1 MNREVV
7 LNRRVRV
14 GRTVVVLGCT
24 IALGLALTGCAKGHT
39 TTPAAA
45 ASNSGTGLTTY
56 NVSVQ
61 KFKYSGLPDSIKS
74 GPMLVAFSNHET
86 FQITHEMVLVGLPA
100 GKSAQD
106 VIAAAK
112 TRGDKSEDDW
122 LHFGEVADV
131 NTGATIASVF
141 SLPPGTY
148 AIACWQTGT
157 PEGKAEG
164 GPVHLTI
171 GMIHQFTVT

>member
-1 MNREVV
+1 MSCMKGTGRKAVV
-7 LNRRVRV
+7 I
-14 GRTVVVLGCT
+14 GCAVV
-24 IALGLALTGCAKGHT
+24 LGLALTGCAKGHT
-39 TTPAAA
+39 TTNAAA
-45 ASNSGTGLTTY
+45 ASSGDAGLTTY

-61 KFKYSGLPDSIKS
+61 KFKYSGMPDSIKS
-74 GPMLVAFSNHET
+74 GPTLVAFSNHET
-86 FQITHEMVLVGLPA
+86 FPITHEMVLVGLPS

-106 VIAAAK
+106 MITDAK
-112 TRGDKSEDDW
+112 QKRDKSEDDW
-122 LHFGEVADV
+122 LHFGEIGEV
-131 NTGATIASVF
+131 NTGATIAGVF

>member
-1 MNREVV
+1 M
-7 LNRRVRV
+7 NRRVRV
-14 GRTVVVLGCT
+14 GRKAVVSACAL
-24 IALGLALTGCAKGHT
+24 ALGVALTGCAKGHT
-39 TTPAAA
+39 TSAAA
-45 ASNSGTGLTTY
+45 ASSGSGTGLTTY
-56 NVSVQ
+56 NVAVQ
-61 KFKYSGLPDSIKS
+61 KFKYSGLPDSVKS
-74 GPMLVAFSNHET
+74 GPMLLAFSNHET

-100 GKSAQD
+100 GKSAQE
-106 VIAAAK
+106 VIADAK
-112 TRGDKSEDDW
+112 AKGDKSEDDW
-122 LHFGEVADV
+122 LHFGEIGEV
-131 NTGATIASVF
+131 NTGATIANVF